1 MASPWSKNAPSSPVT
16 FPPPLATSTPSPPP
30 PLSGIPTRP
39 RRRWPW
45 AVAAMFIVVALSA
58 GIGSAVTYLATRSD
72 RGASLPPSAPSS
84 TPPTP
89 QFSATESGAAKK
101 NLCQVFDASVRGQEG
116 QGGLRVGGQ
125 LNIPAVLR
133 SLNSATAVQNAI
145 VPALPEDVASAAK
158 KYISTTLDQT
168 TAAMGNAS
176 TSEGNRLTD
185 IRNEATYSLLDTCGL
200 PR

>member
-1 MASPWSKNAPSSPVT
+1 
-16 FPPPLATSTPSPPP
+16 
-30 PLSGIPTRP
+30 
-39 RRRWPW
+39 
-45 AVAAMFIVVALSA
+45 
-58 GIGSAVTYLATRSD
+58 
-72 RGASLPPSAPSS
+72 
-84 TPPTP
+84 
-89 QFSATESGAAKK
+89 
-101 NLCQVFDASVRGQEG
+101 
-116 QGGLRVGGQ
+116 LRVGGQ